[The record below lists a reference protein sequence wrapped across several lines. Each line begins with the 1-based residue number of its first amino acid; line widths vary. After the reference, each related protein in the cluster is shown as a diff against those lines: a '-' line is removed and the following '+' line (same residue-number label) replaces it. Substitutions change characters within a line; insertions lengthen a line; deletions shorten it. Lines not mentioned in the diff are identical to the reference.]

1 MSRDVRAR
9 IGRSALRAALAGAIL
24 ALVAVALAACGEARV
39 TRPPL
44 FASRPDLA
52 PPPLRI
58 VGETACCVFLAPKY
72 RGGQSGPMIL
82 DGRGRLVWF
91 DPLPRGTT
99 ANDFKLQQYRGRPV
113 LTWWEGRMNARGY
126 GQGEWV
132 IADRS
137 YREIARVRAGNG
149 LKGDLHDM
157 QLTDSGTALIT
168 IYHVTDTDLSA
179 VGGSAAGRAVD
190 SIVQE
195 VEVATGTVR
204 FEWHSIGRVALTESR
219 VGVPTRPDIPFDY
232 FHINSI
238 DVDRDGNLLV
248 SARNTWAIYKIDH
261 RTGRVLWRLGGRRS
275 DFALGP
281 GARFAWQHDAR
292 RQRDGT
298 LTLFDNESTPK
309 IGNRSRLLTLRVD
322 HKHHRATVVRALA
335 HPAGIL
341 AGAEGNS
348 QQLADGAVFAGWGL
362 GRRVSE
368 HDATGKLTFDLRLP
382 RTYDTYRAFRF
393 LGAAQ
398 ARIEREPRRVVLGR
412 VAVDGISNS
421 IRARFTS
428 SHVALRRASVPD
440 RPPGELR
447 AR

>member
-1 MSRDVRAR
+1 
-9 IGRSALRAALAGAIL
+9 
-24 ALVAVALAACGEARV
+24 
-39 TRPPL
+39 
-44 FASRPDLA
+44 
-52 PPPLRI
+52 
-58 VGETACCVFLAPKY
+58 
-72 RGGQSGPMIL
+72 MIL

-91 DPLPRGTT
+91 HPLPRGTT
-99 ANDFKLQQYRGRPV
+99 ANDFKLQRYRGEPV

-157 QLTDSGTALIT
+157 QLTESGTALIT
-168 IYHVTDTDLSA
+168 IYHVTDADLSA
-179 VGGSAAGRAVD
+179 VGGSATGRAVD

-195 VEVATGTVR
+195 VEVATGAVR
-204 FEWHSIGRVALTESR
+204 FEWHSLGRVALTESR
-219 VGVPTRPDIPFDY
+219 VGVPRQPDIPFDY

-238 DVDRDGNLLV
+238 DLDRDGNLLV

-261 RTGRVLWRLGGRRS
+261 STGRVLWRLGGRRS
-275 DFALGP
+275 DFSLGQ

-298 LTLFDNESTPK
+298 VTLFDNESTPK
-309 IGNRSRLLTLRVD
+309 IGSRSRLLTLRVD
-322 HKHHRATVVRALA
+322 HKRHRATVVRALA

-368 HDATGKLTFDLRLP
+368 HDATGNLTFDLRLP
-382 RTYDTYRAFRF
+382 RSYDTYRAFRF
-393 LGAAQ
+393 DWRGRPTTRPAVAAERDGDRVTVRASWNGATPITHWQLLAGPRADQLRPLATVPRTGFETTMRASTDATYVTARALDGSRTLGAAP
-398 ARIEREPRRVVLGR
+398 AL
-412 VAVDGISNS
+412 AV
-421 IRARFTS
+421 R
-428 SHVALRRASVPD
+428 
-440 RPPGELR
+440 
-447 AR
+447 